1 MEINLTKE
9 QLAEIAAAANA
20 YVAAAKADPAL
31 AQLAL
36 DEIAQGVGQAM
47 PAADSQWDAARWCA
61 PMTQAAVLVRRAGFY
76 PYYLARVMGCYIA
89 AKADK
94 GADLTLVVPQETGL
108 RYEVELIREIIEAC
122 TNLWAG
128 APLVRDV
135 KEVALMKAAY
145 EKGYYYEKAYRG
157 CAQCTLAALADVLGN
172 RNDHLFRQ
180 ANILAAGMGSFG
192 DGACGGYSGGLLY
205 LGNYAGRRIE
215 HFDGDAEE
223 KAMSMKLA
231 EMLHTKFLN
240 TYGTI
245 ICHGIHKDIFGR
257 AFFLLDPEDKKAFEA
272 AGAHK
277 DDKCSAV
284 VGIACAWVVEILLD
298 TNFVKAE

>member
-1 MEINLTKE
+1 MEIILTKE
-9 QLAEIAAAANA
+9 DMEAIAAAAGA
-20 YVAAAKADPAL
+20 YVEAAKADPAL
-31 AQLAL
+31 AVLAME
-36 DEIAQGVGQAM
+36 EIAQAGAVAPQA
-47 PAADSQWDAARWCA
+47 AAKGDASQWCAA
-61 PMTQAAVLVRRAGFY
+61 MTKAAVMVRRAGYY
-76 PYYLARVMGCYIA
+76 PYYLARVMGCYFA
-89 AKADK
+89 VNAPKD
-94 GADLTLVVPQETGL
+94 ADLPAFIAQASGL
-108 RYEVELIREIIEAC
+108 RFEVELIREIAEAC
-122 TNLWAG
+122 MNLWAG
-128 APLVRDV
+128 APLVRDA
-135 KEVALMKAAY
+135 KEVAMMKAAY

-157 CAQCTLAALADVLGN
+157 CAQCTLASLSDVVGF

-192 DGACGGYSGGLLY
+192 DGACGGYSGGLLF

-231 EMLHTKFLN
+231 DELHTKFLN

-257 AFFLLDPEDKKAFEA
+257 PFFLRDSEDKAAFEA

-298 TNFVKAE
+298 NKFIEAK